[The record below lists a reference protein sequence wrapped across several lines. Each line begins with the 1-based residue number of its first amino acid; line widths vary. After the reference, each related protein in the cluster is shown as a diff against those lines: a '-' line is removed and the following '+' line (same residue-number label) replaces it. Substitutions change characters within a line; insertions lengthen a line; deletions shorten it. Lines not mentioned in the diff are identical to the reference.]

1 MNDMTKQYAK
11 RAAAMKDAEL
21 SATINNCK
29 RNIYYD
35 RKVAHYADVMHICE
49 MEAAKRL
56 SN

>member
-1 MNDMTKQYAK
+1 MNDTTKQYAK
-11 RAAAMKDAEL
+11 RAADMNDAEL

-35 RKVAHYADVMHICE
+35 RKVSHYTKMMHICA
-49 MEAAKRL
+49 MEVAKRL